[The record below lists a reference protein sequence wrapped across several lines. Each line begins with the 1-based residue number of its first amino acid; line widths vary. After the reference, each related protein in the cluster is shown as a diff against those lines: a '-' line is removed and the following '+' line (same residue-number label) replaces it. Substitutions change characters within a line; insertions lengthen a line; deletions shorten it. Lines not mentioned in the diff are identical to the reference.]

1 MVPNRRNGTYFILR
15 ARLKKEARRGGPKP
29 GRVTGSSLP
38 GSENANEYFKHRA
51 PEFNAWAQPNAIG
64 TCRCFT
70 MTLMAEETESSD
82 ILRTP

>member
-51 PEFNAWAQPNAIG
+51 PEFNAWVLYAFKENK
-64 TCRCFT
+64 TCSLAC
-70 MTLMAEETESSD
+70 ME
-82 ILRTP
+82 